1 MRTSPI
7 SIPALVD
14 NSTSLEPN
22 SSQELEK
29 ASEWP
34 SAQSSTSSAAAAPSR
49 YNDTSVIAFDTQQS
63 QFVHHYFLFKVGVL
77 ILGWLHLIIGLLGGL
92 VMTIVTV
99 VLKPELLDDA
109 DFVKISDDKV
119 HSHI

>member
-1 MRTSPI
+1 M
-7 SIPALVD
+7 
-14 NSTSLEPN
+14 
-22 SSQELEK
+22 
-29 ASEWP
+29 
-34 SAQSSTSSAAAAPSR
+34 
-49 YNDTSVIAFDTQQS
+49 DTHQS

-77 ILGWLHLIIGLLGGL
+77 ILGWLHLIIGLLGSL

-119 HSHI
+119 RTHI

>member
-92 VMTIVTV
+92 VLTIITV
-99 VLKPELLDDA
+99 VLKPEHLDDTE
-109 DFVKISDDKV
+109 FVKISDDKV